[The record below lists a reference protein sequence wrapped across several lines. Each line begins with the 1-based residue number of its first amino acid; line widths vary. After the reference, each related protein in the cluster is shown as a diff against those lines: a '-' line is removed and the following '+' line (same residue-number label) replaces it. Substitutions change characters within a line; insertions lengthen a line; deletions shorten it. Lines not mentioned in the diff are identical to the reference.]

1 MGSDASFPRWA
12 AAACA
17 LLAGAIF
24 ACANR
29 PPPKMEIETGP
40 GAEITADGLHR
51 VSNSLF
57 EDAWVKPDADFAAY
71 DEIMLDLVSISYKR
85 KPTTTRYPRTGS
97 NFALT
102 EPQMEDLKRYFREAF
117 AKELSQGEH
126 YELVETPGPQTLRVA
141 AEIIDLVIKV
151 PTQVSTGSE
160 RLFTSSTG
168 EMTLLMEL
176 RDALSGEIL
185 ARVSD
190 RREARAAGRG
200 RGLND
205 LYYSTAVTQAEDV
218 RRVFRRWAQ
227 ILKARLD
234 QIHELEPTTSLEDG
248 E

>member
-1 MGSDASFPRWA
+1 MRSDTSFPRSA
-12 AAACA
+12 AAASA
-17 LLAGAIF
+17 LLAVAVF
-24 ACANR
+24 ACAKQ
-29 PPPKMEIETGP
+29 PPPEMQIESGP

-71 DEIMLDLVSISYKR
+71 GEIMLDLVSISYKR
-85 KPTTTRYPRTGS
+85 KPTTTRYPGTKS

-102 EPQMEDLKRYFREAF
+102 KGQMEDFKRYFREAF
-117 AKELSQGEH
+117 ERELSEGEH
-126 YELVETPGPQTLRVA
+126 YELVETAGPQTLRVA

-151 PTQVSTGSE
+151 PTQVTTGSE

-190 RREARAAGRG
+190 RREARAPGAGAPS
-200 RGLND
+200 D
-205 LYYSTAVTQAEDV
+205 LYYSSVVSQAEDV

-234 QIHELEPTTSLEDG
+234 QIHELEPTEKLEDTG
-248 E
+248 